1 MSVDLDSPLNHKYE
15 NLKQNLRS
23 MGSTLVAFSAGVDST
38 LLLKVAFDVLGNQAM
53 GVTGVSESLA
63 MEEKND
69 AEILSQWIGVRHR
82 FVDTEEIYNADY
94 MANSPRRC
102 YFCRD
107 GLYTKLKQVAV
118 EEQLEVICEG
128 SIVDDASDF
137 RPGRVAIR
145 EHGVRSP
152 LMDANLSKE
161 EVRMLSVHLDLP
173 TSDKPSL
180 ACLSSR
186 FPYGTEIT
194 VEGLS
199 QVGQAEAFVRSFG
212 IKQFRVRHHG
222 AIARIE
228 AEPTDMSVVLQ
239 HRDEIV
245 DRLKELGYSY
255 IAMDLE
261 GFRSGSMNEVLSK
274 DSKVD
279 QANVAAPDPGL
290 LQIDNAG

>member
-1 MSVDLDSPLNHKYE
+1 MSVDLDSTLNHKYE
-15 NLKQNLRS
+15 NLRQNLRG
-23 MGSTLVAFSAGVDST
+23 MGSALVAFSAGVDST
-38 LLLKVAFDVLGNQAM
+38 LLLKVAFDVLGDQAM

-63 MEEKND
+63 IEEKND

-82 FVDTEEIYNADY
+82 FVDTEEIHNADY
-94 MANSPRRC
+94 MANNPRRC

-107 GLYTKLKQVAV
+107 ELYTKLKQVAA
-118 EEQLEVICEG
+118 EEQLDVICEG

-152 LMDANLSKE
+152 LVDANLSKE
-161 EVRMLSVHLDLP
+161 EVRLLSVHLDLP

-186 FPYGTEIT
+186 FPYGSEIT

-222 AIARIE
+222 EIARIE
-228 AEPTDMSVVLQ
+228 AEPADMSILLK
-239 HRDEIV
+239 HRDDIV
-245 DRLKELGYSY
+245 ARLKELGYSY

-261 GFRSGSMNEVLSK
+261 GFRSGSMNEVLGK
-274 DSKVD
+274 KPKID
-279 QANVAAPDPGL
+279 QAPVSPPGPGL
-290 LQIDNAG
+290 LQIENAE